1 MSSNALQPPEPGR
14 SGSVIRGCRCGGA
27 CADPGFRFA
36 PDGLRTGAALL
47 CSSPRRAR
55 RLCSRIARRRR
66 GGSRR
71 PVPTHE
77 GAGEPAK
84 PSRRRD
90 TRGEAGDPPRRQPLR
105 DAAGSGS
112 VNRQSASF
120 SRASSQ
126 SSSSPSAS
134 SAGAA
139 CRSTT
144 LLGIVREQPLMTA
157 SMSRRVMMW
166 QEQTIIEAWISV
178 GTAATLRRAHPTDDV
193 FRRFQPASG
202 GQSVSCPTQAALDTL
217 SETLHVS
224 MGGERRQSFCRDA
237 ALRAS
242 ESRA

>member
-1 MSSNALQPPEPGR
+1 MGYGQAQRYCVHLPAEPGAYAR
-14 SGSVIRGCRCGGA
+14 GSRGGA
-27 CADPGFRFA
+27 EAAVAGLFR
-36 PDGLRTGAALL
+36 LM
-47 CSSPRRAR
+47 RAR
-55 RLCSRIARRRR
+55 VSQRSHR
-66 GGSRR
+66 
-71 PVPTHE
+71 E
-77 GAGEPAK
+77 GEIPGAK
-84 PSRRRD
+84 LVILPGVSHF
-90 TRGEAGDPPRRQPLR
+90 AMLQDPDQF
-105 DAAGSGS
+105 
-112 VNRQSASF
+112 NRQSASF

-166 QEQTIIEAWISV
+166 QEQTIIEAWVSV